1 MVNIEN
7 CGNTQS
13 KLRNFNSVI
22 LHFVILLGRLRF
34 KIIRQVFKNRLEIK
48 VRKKYERASQQV
60 DYYHID

>member
-1 MVNIEN
+1 MVIEN
-7 CGNTQS
+7 CGNSQS